1 MAGSCTPTAERPLQK
16 GCAAAAATET
26 RDGSVDWSGKP
37 CLRDRSGGWIAGFL
51 MLANQALVT
60 FSMNCVGTNLVTFMA
75 VVLRLDNAAAANRA
89 NNWNGT
95 TYVFSIIGALVSDS
109 YWGRYKACTIFQ
121 IIFLAGLVELSIAS
135 HLFLER
141 SCDFRGQG
149 EAETRSA
156 VQEAH
161 CTPPTQAQSLIFY
174 ISIYQIALGNGAYQ
188 PAITTFGADQFDE
201 ADANESKSKSAFF
214 GYLFVA
220 NNLGG
225 LLAVTLLAYME
236 DRGQW
241 VLAFWVATGAALVGV
256 ALFALGT
263 PRYRHLLS
271 NGGNAIIS
279 VCQVIHAAIKNRHLK
294 TPRPRQAAHV
304 VDLYQDHG
312 IDDGT
317 SCTSTN
323 DDGRSR
329 RKMLLHTPGYRCL
342 DKAAAVVV
350 VQDDDEEE
358 EGHHPPAA
366 AAAAAALCTVTQVE
380 ELKCILRLAPIWLCS
395 ILYSTAYSQM
405 ASVFIEQAQA
415 MRRSLPKLKLH
426 IPAAAMNVFEILGVT
441 AFVFIYRFCIAKMLS
456 KMTSSEPTELQRMG
470 TGLVISTAA
479 MVTAGLVEQQRLAG
493 ADGEGSSSLSI
504 LWQIP
509 QYVMIGASE
518 VFMYVTMT
526 ELFNDQLPEGL
537 RSLGS
542 ALSVASMSAGNY
554 ASSLLVTLVMDI
566 TKRGGQPGWIPPQD
580 LNKGHLDSFFFVI
593 AALNAI
599 DLLAFVVFAKRYR
612 PPLLLMI
619 KKPAEADGG
628 GGGAQS

>member
-1 MAGSCTPTAERPLQK
+1 
-16 GCAAAAATET
+16 
-26 RDGSVDWSGKP
+26 
-37 CLRDRSGGWIAGFL
+37 
-51 MLANQALVT
+51 
-60 FSMNCVGTNLVTFMA
+60 MNCVGTNLVTFMA
-75 VVLRLDNAAAANRA
+75 VVLRMDNAAAAKRA
-89 NNWNGT
+89 DNWAGT

-135 HLFLER
+135 HLFLDR
-141 SCDFRGQG
+141 SCDFRRHG
-149 EAETRSA
+149 S
-156 VQEAH
+156 VQDQH
-161 CTPPTQAQSLIFY
+161 CAPPTQAQSLIFY
-174 ISIYQIALGNGAYQ
+174 LSIYQIALGNGAYQ
-188 PAITTFGADQFDE
+188 PAITTLGADQFDE

-225 LLAVTLLAYME
+225 VLAVTLLAYME

-241 VLAFWVATGAALVGV
+241 VLAFWIATGAALVAV

-263 PRYRHLLS
+263 PRYRHFLS
-271 NGGNAIIS
+271 NGNAIIS
-279 VCQVIHAAIKNRHLK
+279 VCQVILAAIKNRHLK
-294 TPRPRQAAHV
+294 APRQAAQA
-304 VDLYQDHG
+304 DLYQDTT
-312 IDDGT
+312 I
-317 SCTSTN
+317 TN
-323 DDGRSR
+323 DGGRQ

-342 DKAAAVVV
+342 DKAAVVV
-350 VQDDDEEE
+350 HQDDD
-358 EGHHPPAA
+358 PP
-366 AAAAAALCTVTQVE
+366 AALCTVTQVE

-395 ILYSTAYSQM
+395 ILYSTAYAQM
-405 ASVFIEQAQA
+405 SSVFIEQAQA
-415 MRRSLPKLKLH
+415 MGGSLPKLKLR
-426 IPAAAMNVFEILGVT
+426 IPAAAMNVFEIVGVT
-441 AFVFIYRFCIAKMLS
+441 AFVFSYRFCIVKI
-456 KMTSSEPTELQRMG
+456 TSSEPTELQRMG

-479 MVTAGLVEQQRLAG
+479 MVTAGLVEQRRLAG

-526 ELFNDQLPEGL
+526 EFFNDQLPEGL

-542 ALSVASMSAGNY
+542 AMSVASMSAGNY
-554 ASSLLVTLVMDI
+554 AGSLLVTWVMDI
-566 TKRGGQPGWIPPQD
+566 TTRGGQPGWIPQD
-580 LNKGHLDSFFFVI
+580 LNKGHVDSFFFVI

-612 PPLLLMI
+612 PPLLLLI
-619 KKPAEADGG
+619 KEQPADAAVP